1 MTTCRWSRS
10 GVTSWIMGCHSIGK
24 AVVADH
30 LYRFCCKSL
39 PGAAISQSTTG
50 QNSSD
55 TDSLPA
61 AYVGA
66 RPCHMKFTLT
76 DVAIDCGAAGC
87 RRRPSLS
94 LATAQFL
101 HRSLSAPITV
111 CLHRSLCA
119 ASCLHRSLTIPTGC
133 PCHRRSFDIPVPITN
148 P

>member
-1 MTTCRWSRS
+1 MITCRWSRS

-50 QNSSD
+50 QNSSG

-76 DVAIDCGAAGC
+76 GVAIDCGAAGC
-87 RRRPSLS
+87 RRRP
-94 LATAQFL
+94 
-101 HRSLSAPITV
+101 SLSAPITV

-119 ASCLHRSLTIPTGC
+119 ASCLHRSLTYD
-133 PCHRRSFDIPVPITN
+133 RLPVSPPIIRHPSPYHESLTSACVAFS
-148 P
+148 